1 MLRVGVI
8 DRTGISEDE
17 MPKRDGVEYL
27 LRIGWAELV
36 EQLTGRSLQ
45 AHGTRDRRDSNKE
58 DRVERL
64 RNRLVR
70 ICRKRSF
77 SQIRYLFKDVTRPED
92 CMTEIDGWKVGP
104 FAKYGDELSLPH
116 ARALV
121 ARLLA
126 DEALTDKTEY
136 IIDDFFMP
144 DLTSVCMVSCG
155 DGNDSSLGDYLRE
168 DWSGKQYARFRR
180 KSEDV
185 RPKRLQGQRRRL
197 KSKTRRVQDTP
208 ML

>member
-1 MLRVGVI
+1 MLRIGVI

-58 DRVERL
+58 DRVIRL

-70 ICRKRSF
+70 IRRKRSF
-77 SQIRYLFKDVTRPED
+77 SQIKYLFKGVTRPED
-92 CMTEIDGWKVGP
+92 CLTEIDGWKVGP
-104 FAKYGDELSLPH
+104 FAKYGEPLSLPH

-136 IIDDFFMP
+136 MMDDFFMP
-144 DLTSVCMVSCG
+144 DLTSLCMVSCG
-155 DGNDSSLGDYLRE
+155 DGKDTSLEGYLRE
-168 DWSGKQYARFRR
+168 DWSGQSYARFRR
-180 KSEDV
+180 KAEDD
-185 RPKRLQGQRRRL
+185 RPKRFQGQRRRL
-197 KSKTRRVQDTP
+197 QSKTRRVLDTP